1 MAFVWDEAEKALRGQ
16 RRELAFG
23 RGEPSQ
29 VIEVGEA
36 MPAVHLEHG
45 IAHAQR
51 VGLLGQFIPEWVKI
65 REKWLKAGSPASAIT
80 NERPVITP
88 QISDLNLIDTA
99 RRIKKDLIRTAKKT
113 FPNLAF
119 VLGE

>member
-1 MAFVWDEAEKALRGQ
+1 MAFVFDEAEKALRAQ
-16 RRELAFG
+16 EKIPTL
-23 RGEPSQ
+23 RGVGADQS
-29 VIEVGEA
+29 IEVGELVRHPIA
-36 MPAVHLEHG
+36 P

-65 REKWLKAGSPASAIT
+65 REKWLKAGAPGSMISD
-80 NERPVITP
+80 ERPVITP
-88 QISDLNLIDTA
+88 QISDLNLIDTV
-99 RRIKKDLIRTAKKT
+99 RRLKKDLIRTAKKT